1 MAIVFNNLSA
11 GGGSKL
17 YRHNITIIKASD
29 KCRITLNIENNSNEP
44 FTVST
49 LALFLCNNGH
59 TNDERCYTASGFRSN
74 SGIGII
80 NGLYNMT
87 GNTYD
92 TTYCMLLARST
103 AIEINETTYNFVGN
117 DNSIQIS
124 YKINAQYSLLDVVSE
139 L

>member
-11 GGGSKL
+11 GGSKL
-17 YRHNITIIKASD
+17 YRHNITISKISD
-29 KCRITLNIENNSNEP
+29 KCYITLKIENNSNEP
-44 FTVST
+44 FTLST

-59 TNDERCYTASGFRSN
+59 TNNERCYTASGFRSN

-92 TTYCMLLARST
+92 TTYCMLFARST
-103 AIEINETTYNFVGN
+103 AIEINETTYRFVGN
-117 DNSIQIS
+117 NDGVDIS